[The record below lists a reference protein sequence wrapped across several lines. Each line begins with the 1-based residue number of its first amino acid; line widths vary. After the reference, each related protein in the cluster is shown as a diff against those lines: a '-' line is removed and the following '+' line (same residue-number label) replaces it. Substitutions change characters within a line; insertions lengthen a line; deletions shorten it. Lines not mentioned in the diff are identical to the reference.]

1 VSSEKLA
8 LMQRSSPRFKLL
20 PIILMLVSTI
30 NVFFFLFYKFYS
42 FYWQSSRPQ
51 FRHPSPTP
59 VDSLA
64 KFAKPA
70 QPVPSATPES
80 VRDPPQ
86 TPIDTIH
93 TNTSIA
99 FYTICG
105 ASQNIKGADLRG
117 NFWEWQL
124 KYFTGQSATY
134 YFSDGPLHVNG
145 IDFLVLPADQ
155 PSFQDSRFCIRT
167 PETWKHF
174 LDHQP
179 DTKWYFRGTHDTFV
193 NLTSLTLLIHELE
206 QEADPMTSMNFAF
219 NFHEYNYEYYP
230 HGGTGWLF
238 SNYAVRKMSE
248 RMGAFISR
256 CESSADDVAMTW
268 FLRQLGVDVMD
279 YQTNKFIVTWP
290 NHLLDVIFEKQYHD
304 VRMCPPSYAL
314 YPGARGL
321 KPGPCRTAASIHM
334 HRVPMDQVWSVLSQ
348 TPEDFAVFFPDP
360 NTPTFCRL

>member
-1 VSSEKLA
+1 
-8 LMQRSSPRFKLL
+8 MQRPAPRFKLL
-20 PIILMLVSTI
+20 PIILMLMSTI
-30 NVFFFLFYKFYS
+30 NVIFFLFYKFYS
-42 FYWQSSRPQ
+42 IYQQSTRPQ
-51 FRHPSPTP
+51 FRPPPTASVEPPSP
-59 VDSLA
+59 
-64 KFAKPA
+64 PA
-70 QPVPSATPES
+70 GPIPSATPES
-80 VRDPPQ
+80 IPDPPQ
-86 TPIDTIH
+86 SPIATIS
-93 TNTSIA
+93 TDTSIV

-124 KYFTGQSATY
+124 KYFTGKSATY

-155 PSFQDSRFCIRT
+155 TSFQDSRFCIRT

-174 LDHQP
+174 LEHHP
-179 DTKWYFRGTHDTFV
+179 DAKWYFRGTHDTFV
-193 NLTSLTLLIHELE
+193 NLTSLTLLIHDLE
-206 QEADPMTSMNFAF
+206 QQDDPMTAFNFAF

-248 RMGAFISR
+248 RMNTFISR
-256 CESSADDVAMTW
+256 CEGSADDVAMTW
-268 FLRQLGVDVMD
+268 FLKQFGVDVMN

-290 NHLLDVIFEKQYHD
+290 NHLLDVIFKKEYESVPK
-304 VRMCPPSYAL
+304 CPPTYAL

-334 HRVPMDQVWSVLSQ
+334 HRVPMDQAWPVLLQ